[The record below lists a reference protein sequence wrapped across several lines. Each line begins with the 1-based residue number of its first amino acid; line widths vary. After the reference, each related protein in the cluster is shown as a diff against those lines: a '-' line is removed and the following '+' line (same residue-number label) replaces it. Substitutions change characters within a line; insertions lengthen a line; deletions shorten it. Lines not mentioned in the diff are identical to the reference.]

1 MTVFDTPTALQRTP
15 GSLLEIEDLSVLFHS
30 HAAVE
35 EVSLTVKAGESVA
48 LVGGSGAGKS
58 TIARVV
64 AGLVEPSSGR
74 VLFDGVD
81 IAGLPRRRLRQ
92 VRREVHLVFQDPYA
106 SLPPAMRVADIV
118 AEPMVIHRLG
128 DNESRRTA
136 ALDALDSVN
145 LTPAARYS
153 VRYAHE
159 LSGGERQRVAFARAM
174 VTAPRLI
181 LADEPTSGL
190 DASLRGEIVE
200 LMDDLNRTHGTAMLH
215 ITHDLALAQRG
226 SHRVVVMQGGHVV
239 ESGPVDRVLTNPRHH
254 YTAALVAAAGVPIGT
269 FERNSHDQV
278 CARYDVPVR

>member
-1 MTVFDTPTALQRTP
+1 MTLSDSPRSLQDAQ
-15 GSLLEIEDLSVLFHS
+15 GVMLEVSRLSVLFHGRI
-30 HAAVE
+30 AVD
-35 EVSLTVKAGESVA
+35 EVSLSVDAGESVA

-58 TIARVV
+58 TVAKAV

-81 IAGLPRRRLRQ
+81 IVGLSRRR
-92 VRREVHLVFQDPYA
+92 VRRVRRDIHLIFQDPYA
-106 SLPPAMRVADIV
+106 SLPPTMRVADIV
-118 AEPMVIHRLG
+118 AESMVIHRMG
-128 DNESRRTA
+128 DNESRRKA
-136 ALDALDSVN
+136 VMEALNSVN

-174 VTAPRLI
+174 VTGPRLI

-200 LMDDLNRTHGTAMLH
+200 LMGDLNRTHGTAMLH

-239 ESGPVDRVLTNPRHH
+239 ESGPTDRVLTNPRHH
-254 YTAALVAAAGVPIGT
+254 YTAALIAAAGRAHQN
-269 FERNSHDQV
+269 F
-278 CARYDVPVR
+278 